1 MHALAYVVV
10 VDPQDRAWI
19 KSALVHHVEL
29 VFLENGPDLV
39 ARIPRGPGHCL
50 ILSIDEDETS
60 ALGLARKLRAV
71 GNELPIIVLGSYTAF
86 RAAVGIARLDGTDI
100 LERPI
105 SLLQLVKAVRQA
117 CGKQAIP

>member
-1 MHALAYVVV
+1 MHPLAYVVV

-19 KSALVHHVEL
+19 KSALAHHVEL

-39 ARIPRGPGHCL
+39 AKIPRGPGHCL
-50 ILSIDEDETS
+50 IVSIDEDEATT
-60 ALGLARKLRAV
+60 LGLARKLRAA

-86 RAAVGIARLDGTDI
+86 RAAVTIARLDGTDI

-105 SLLQLVKAVRQA
+105 SVLQLLKAVRQA
-117 CGKQAIP
+117 WGKRTIP